1 MHAFRLFWDKEDY
14 KLEKNV
20 PGLTR
25 STFTASACVR
35 LFNIS
40 KMQLFVCFSTRD
52 KRMVVAKNS
61 NTREARVNVGL
72 DDLGP
77 GTAFDRH
84 RSCCCARVVL
94 TTVKSE
100 GVFPSLL
107 PPRTLSKFCPVYDLH
122 DPNFEP

>member
-72 DDLGP
+72 MTWVEALLLTVTDL
-77 GTAFDRH
+77 A
-84 RSCCCARVVL
+84 AVL
-94 TTVKSE
+94 A
-100 GVFPSLL
+100 
-107 PPRTLSKFCPVYDLH
+107 
-122 DPNFEP
+122 